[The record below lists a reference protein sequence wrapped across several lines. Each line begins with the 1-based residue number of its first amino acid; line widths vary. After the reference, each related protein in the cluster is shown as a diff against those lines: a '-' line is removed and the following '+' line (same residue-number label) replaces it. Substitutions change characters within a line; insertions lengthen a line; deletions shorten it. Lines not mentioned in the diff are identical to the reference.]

1 MFRALLKKEQK
12 LLNQVLR
19 KLLKLAIQQS
29 MFLAQMCK
37 LTSIR
42 TFKSKDRKRAYENKL
57 VRMNHSSQAVFL
69 RMPHLKNWS
78 IRKKEWS
85 RQKDH
90 RKSRI
95 RQTLSST
102 NMISRLTKIEKNS
115 RPTPSIALT
124 KVNVLRI
131 CR

>member
-12 LLNQVLR
+12 LLSQVLR

-37 LTSIR
+37 LTSIQ
-42 TFKSKDRKRAYENKL
+42 TFKSKDRKRACKNKL